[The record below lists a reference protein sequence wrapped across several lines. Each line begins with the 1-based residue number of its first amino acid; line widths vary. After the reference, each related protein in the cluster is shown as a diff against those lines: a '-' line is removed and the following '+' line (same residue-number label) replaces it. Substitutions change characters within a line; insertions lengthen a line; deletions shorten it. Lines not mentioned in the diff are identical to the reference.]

1 MSKTILFTIGDYDII
16 KERLDGLDG
25 LPAEYDELNEHI
37 AETLQT
43 DNIKLY
49 LTTLLKMEN
58 VISGRPFD
66 EELRITDVEIVQR
79 LNISRNGDKLR
90 DWIEK
95 CKNNP
100 DGKICKKINLFA
112 KNMLFTDRQIDLLK
126 KLEPLCREVRP
137 YRDEVI
143 TLERGYEKSLDKIDD
158 DEKEESRP
166 GKPTRRL
173 PQMVAIGLGIF
184 LVLAIIAPKTE
195 KNAKEMKDTNKTTK
209 EYLQNR

>member
-195 KNAKEMKDTNKTTK
+195 KDAKEMKDTNKTTK

>member
-137 YRDEVI
+137 YRGEVI

-158 DEKEESRP
+158 DEKEESRR